1 MSRILV
7 ATCPYRSFRLL
18 CVSMF
23 KAGSPAVLRLDVM
36 SAVSAAMSIR
46 ASVLKVRE
54 VSTNLEDIDGRT
66 MI

>member
-1 MSRILV
+1 
-7 ATCPYRSFRLL
+7 
-18 CVSMF
+18 MF